1 MEVTHRSWRCKT
13 CGRVVLRR
21 TAHNQPNGMECLGRS
36 YDEPQISKGMNAAN
50 ILEGSI
56 EVDVNEYGEIVPKD
70 GSKGFKLKPQTFY

>member
-1 MEVTHRSWRCKT
+1 M
-13 CGRVVLRR
+13 
-21 TAHNQPNGMECLGRS
+21 ACLGRS